1 MKNVNFY
8 FMRSIAVRTWM
19 LYAPLFFVVIPYLPS
34 LFSVSESVEPVLQL
48 ILWTINILF
57 FMFIVA
63 IIMKDNI
70 EINKNKER
78 NISLFDCF
86 IAILLFFFAL
96 IWLPILSKTAEWIEV
111 LKLL

>member
-1 MKNVNFY
+1 MKNINFY

-19 LYAPLFFVVIPYLPS
+19 LYVPLFFVVIPYLPS

-70 EINKNKER
+70 EINKNKES
-78 NISLFDCF
+78 NINLFDCF
-86 IAILLFFFAL
+86 MVIFFFFFIL
-96 IWLPILSKTAEWIEV
+96 IYLPISSEFNRLVDFI
-111 LKLL
+111 

>member
-1 MKNVNFY
+1 MKSINFY
-8 FMRSIAVRTWM
+8 FVRSIAVRTWM
-19 LYAPLFFVVIPYLPS
+19 LYVPLFFIVIPYLP
-34 LFSVSESVEPVLQL
+34 LLLSVSESVKLVLQL
-48 ILWTINILF
+48 ISWTINILF
-57 FMFIVA
+57 FTIIVA

-96 IWLPILSKTAEWIEV
+96 IWLPILSRTAEWIEV

>member
-1 MKNVNFY
+1 MKSINFY
-8 FMRSIAVRTWM
+8 FVRSIAVRTWM
-19 LYAPLFFVVIPYLPS
+19 LYVPLFFIVIPYLP
-34 LFSVSESVEPVLQL
+34 LLLSVSESVKLVLQL

-57 FMFIVA
+57 FTIIVA

-96 IWLPILSKTAEWIEV
+96 IWLPILSRTAEWIEV

>member
-19 LYAPLFFVVIPYLPS
+19 FYVPLFFVVIPYLP
-34 LFSVSESVEPVLQL
+34 LLLSVSESVKLVLQL
-48 ILWTINILF
+48 ISWTINILF
-57 FMFIVA
+57 FMVIVA

-86 IAILLFFFAL
+86 IVISFFFFIL
-96 IWLPILSKTAEWIEV
+96 IYVPISHEFNRLVDFI
-111 LKLL
+111 